1 MGVRPLFKDL
11 KPSSVVEWIAE
22 TLREHRSHSAR
33 TIFLLGDFYAAV
45 RDRLSSPGNKVD
57 RETLL
62 ERLDKEGLSL
72 LILKKGVALYS
83 AKKGGMTPLVEAI
96 DRLGPRRL
104 SNSTIVDKIVG
115 RAAALLISYF
125 GASEVYSK
133 VMSGHA
139 EEILDRH
146 RIKHFSQRIVEVI
159 KNRDNVDICP
169 FERMVLKIEDPQEGY
184 KRIRRSIKST

>member
-1 MGVRPLFKDL
+1 MLKDL
-11 KPSSVVEWIAE
+11 EPSSTVEWIAE
-22 TLREHRSHSAR
+22 RLRERHSHSVR
-33 TIFLLGDFYAAV
+33 TVFLLGNFAAV
-45 RDRLSSPGNKVD
+45 RDRVSSLENKVD

-62 ERLDKEGLSL
+62 GRLDKEGLSL

-83 AKKGGMTPLVEAI
+83 AKKGGMAPLVEAI
-96 DRLGPRRL
+96 DRLGKRRL

-133 VMSGHA
+133 VMSGQA

-146 RIKHFSQRIVEVI
+146 GIKHFSQRIVEVI
-159 KNRDNVDICP
+159 KNRDDVDICP
-169 FERMVLKIEDPQEGY
+169 FERMLLKIEDPREGY
-184 KRIRRSIKST
+184 ERIRRVVKNT